1 MRQET
6 LAVHAG
12 RDIDPA
18 TGAVVSPIH
27 LSTTFLRGPD
37 GDFPGGHV
45 YSRSSNPN
53 REALESALAALE
65 GGVAAAAFSSGMA
78 AVTAVMQSLA
88 PGDHI
93 LVASDTYH
101 GTSRLIRETFV
112 PWGLD
117 VTFVDMTSLPAVQTA
132 LQKRTRLLWVETP
145 SNPLLKITDLA
156 AVAALA
162 HEAGALCVCDNTWAT
177 PILQL
182 PLQLGVDLVMHS
194 TSKYLGGH
202 SDLLGGAI
210 IAREE
215 GGLFAEIRRLQ
226 TSGGGTVAFR
236 LLACASRP
244 PDAANSFASAVGECP
259 EGGGVS
265 QPAPGY
271 RESPFS
277 RSVWTSG
284 PRDRAA
290 ADGTSG
296 WDDGSSGVRRSGGS
310 DTGGGAGPHLYQS
323 DQSRRPGKPDR
334 APGLDRGARIVDS
347 PESAAAFDWIRA
359 PGRPDRRSG
368 AGALAKWLAT
378 RLEALRQDPCL
389 LGLQEL
395 VRSRAEEEYWSI

>member
-78 AVTAVMQSLA
+78 AVTAVMQALA

-162 HEAGALCVCDNTWAT
+162 HEAGAVCVCDNTWAT
-177 PILQL
+177 PILQH

-226 TSGGGTVAFR
+226 TSGG
-236 LLACASRP
+236 
-244 PDAANSFASAVGECP
+244 AVP
-259 EGGGVS
+259 
-265 QPAPGY
+265 
-271 RESPFS
+271 SPFDCWLALRGLRTLPIRLRAQSENAQKVAEYLS
-277 RSVWTSG
+277 RHPAIERV
-284 PRDRAA
+284 
-290 ADGTSG
+290 
-296 WDDGSSGVRRSGGS
+296 
-310 DTGGGAGPHLYQS
+310 HF
-323 DQSRRPGKPDR
+323 
-334 APGLDRGARIVDS
+334 PGLSGH
-347 PESAAAFDWIRA
+347 
-359 PGRPDRRSG
+359 PGH
-368 AGALAKWLAT
+368 
-378 RLEALRQDPCL
+378 EIALRQMERPGGMLALQVFGGREAAMRVAARVRIFIRATSLGGPESLIEHRASIEGPESSTAQNL
-389 LGLQEL
+389 LRLSIGLEHPDDLIEDLEQALSPSSEPL
-395 VRSRAEEEYWSI
+395 G